1 MGAARESMQNG
12 VRGFLGILHSNVLG
26 AAAPAAVH
34 AFAGLLDAEKGAQHH
49 QSQHC
54 GEAGIERYQNQFVT
68 ARNGWGD
75 DSWGIGQIMSLS
87 LWLPTILE
95 TVYLTIG
102 MAQLF
107 QLVLYVRL
115 ANWGLVTIV
124 GEERGLTERLPQPWV
139 AALTGSNTP
148 SAPGPGEP

>member
-34 AFAGLLDAEKGAQHH
+34 AFAGLLDAEKDAQHH

-87 LWLPTILE
+87 LWPLTILE
-95 TVYLTIG
+95 MVFIIFCMPRCFSLRY
-102 MAQLF
+102 M
-107 QLVLYVRL
+107 YS
-115 ANWGLVTIV
+115 W
-124 GEERGLTERLPQPWV
+124 LTEVW
-139 AALTGSNTP
+139 
-148 SAPGPGEP
+148 